1 MSFYYFEFGPFPW
14 RLQSALL
21 DGWWWVDGW
30 EVADGELGSWVLS
43 AGEIISLDNVRKMRI
58 LSACSGQCFQLL
70 AEK

>member
-30 EVADGELGSWVLS
+30 EVADGELG
-43 AGEIISLDNVRKMRI
+43 AGELGR
-58 LSACSGQCFQLL
+58 
-70 AEK
+70 